1 MLKKNKQKSFTPLEI
16 LGKKISKI
24 RKKKFLTGFTLIELL
39 IVASVLVIL
48 IVITGYAFITFQR
61 KSVLGQSSEEIINI
75 LRIAQNKTLASE
87 GSSQYGVYF
96 DNSVWPN
103 KYTLFKGKDYISR
116 DISFD
121 KVYELSKSVEMQA
134 INLAGSNEVFF
145 HRITGTVSQPGNI
158 VLILKSDPAESQT
171 IYIEESG
178 QVSTFS
184 GSAPSDLDRIKDS
197 RHIHVDYS
205 RLIDTATET
214 LTLDFGTKTKNISIA
229 GNMEAN
235 QIYWEG
241 EVDVDNEIQ
250 KIKIHTHNL
259 NNPNTQFCFHRDRR
273 YNTKPLTI
281 TISGDGSGALINYSA
296 DGSNVNSN
304 SIYVSNITWQ

>member
-39 IVASVLVIL
+39 IIISVLAIL
-48 IVITGYAFITFQR
+48 IIITGYAFVAFQK
-61 KSVLGQSSEEIINI
+61 KSVLGQSAEEIINI
-75 LRIAQNKTLASE
+75 LRTAQNKTLASE

-121 KVYELSKSVEMQA
+121 KIYELPKSVEIQT

-145 HRITGTVSQPGNI
+145 HRITGAVSQPGNI
-158 VLILKSDPAESQT
+158 VLILESDPAESQT

-178 QVSTFS
+178 QVSAFS

-197 RHIHVDYS
+197 RHIHIDYS
-205 RLIDTATET
+205 RLIDTAAEI
-214 LTLDFGTKTKNISIA
+214 LILDFGTKTENISIVN
-229 GNMEAN
+229 NMETN

-241 EVDVDNEIQ
+241 EIDVDGEIQ
-250 KIKIHTHNL
+250 KIKIHTHRL
-259 NNPNTQFCFHRDRR
+259 NNPNTQFCVHRDRR
-273 YNTKPLTI
+273 YNTKPLTV
-281 TISGDGSGALINYSA
+281 TISGDGSGDLINYSA
-296 DGSNVNSN
+296 DGLNVNSN
-304 SIYVSNITWQ
+304 SIYVSNIIWQ